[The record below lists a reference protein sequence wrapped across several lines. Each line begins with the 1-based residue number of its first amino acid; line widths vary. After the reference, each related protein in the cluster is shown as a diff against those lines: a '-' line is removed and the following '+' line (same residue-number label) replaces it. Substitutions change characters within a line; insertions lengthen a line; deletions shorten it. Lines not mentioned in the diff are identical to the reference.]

1 MAAPAK
7 LNYKIYQGSTFQEIF
22 RWESETKVYLP
33 ISSISKSAP
42 CVITTT
48 TTPDLPVGWRFR
60 VVGAGGMKE
69 LNSVSDT
76 WYLATAVDRQ
86 EKTIEINQVNSLGYS
101 TYTNGGVVEYNT
113 PVPISQYSAR
123 MQIRETVDSDV
134 VIHTATTENGGISI
148 DAAHSTITINIPAT
162 VTEAFSFT
170 SAVYAVELYTSSGT
184 VITFLTGNLTLV
196 PEVTR

>member
-42 CVITTT
+42 CVITTA

-69 LNSVSDT
+69 LNSVNDT
-76 WYLATAVDRQ
+76 WYLATAVNRQ

-123 MQIRETVDSDV
+123 MQIRETVGSDV
-134 VIHTATTENGGISI
+134 ILHSATTENGGIVIDNTYNTISI
-148 DAAHSTITINIPAT
+148 KIPAT
-162 VTEAFSFT
+162 ATAAFSFT
-170 SAVYAVELYTSSGT
+170 SAVYSVELYTSSGT
-184 VITFLTGNLTLV
+184 VVPFLIGNLTLV